1 MKQHESKGASQSLHR
16 KWRTHLRDL
25 TKLAAIPL
33 LFVLATAVRG
43 QSALDGFDPNANG
56 TVRVVVVQP
65 DGRILIGGS
74 FTTLSPNGG
83 VAVMRNHIAR
93 LKPDGTLDT
102 AFNPNANDAVYGIA
116 LQADGRILAVGDFSG
131 PNSIG
136 GQTRNHIARLD
147 ATTGL
152 ADSFDPNANAS
163 AVSVAIQTDGKILT
177 GGSFTSIGGQTHNYL
192 VRLDPTTGAVDTSFH
207 PNSDNFVDAIAIEED
222 GKILVGGS
230 FAIIGGQTRNY
241 IARLDAA
248 TGLADSFDP
257 NANNGV
263 QSIAVQ
269 ADGKILAGGDFTVIS
284 GQARNHVV
292 RFDATTGL
300 ADSFNPNADGPVDS
314 IVVQADGEILVG
326 GFFTSVSGQTRN
338 NIARLGN
345 DGVLDPAFNPNA
357 NTQVFSI
364 AVQADGKIVA
374 GGLFFGANGIGG
386 QTRNRIARLEIDGR
400 VDQALNLAIVGAQGN
415 PVSAITSQPDGKFL
429 IGGHFSGVLG
439 VPRNRLA
446 RLNTDGTL
454 DTAFNPNAND
464 EVYSTAVQTDGKVL
478 VGGNFT
484 IIGGQPRN
492 RLARLEAATGLAD
505 LFNPSGASYVLST
518 RVLPNG
524 HVLVGGNFKSIGG
537 QPRNNI
543 AQLVATTGLADSF
556 DPNADSVPYSV
567 MALGD
572 GKVLA
577 CGFFTSM
584 GGQTRN
590 HVARVNSD
598 GTLDAAFNPNAD
610 NLVVA
615 MAVQAD
621 GKILVAGTFSS
632 IGGQAR
638 HYLARLDPT
647 TGLADSF
654 NPNPVGSV
662 ESIAVQANGKI
673 LVSGG
678 FTSIGVQARRYV
690 ARLDPVTGLADAFN
704 PDPNSDAYTIALQGD
719 GKIFASGDFT
729 TIGGA
734 PRNGFARLTN
744 DTAALQNLV
753 VTRTTISWMLGGSS
767 PQFTRVSFEY
777 SPDNVGYT
785 NLGSG
790 TAAGSNWIRTGL
802 NLPGGSFY
810 IRARGYYPSGE
821 HGSSESTLYS
831 VRNAFLAPTAV
842 LTTASSA
849 TIIGGT
855 MLAVTTLSGG
865 LGPTGTITFNVYGPD
880 DPTCGGAVAFTSTST
895 VNGNGNYGSG
905 SFTPTL
911 AGAYRFVVIYSGD
924 EQNASSTSACN
935 DAGGSVVISKRSPTI
950 TTAASPSVM
959 LGGSVSDN
967 ANVADGLNP
976 TGTVTFTLFGPD
988 NGTCAG
994 TPIFTSTKP
1003 VNGNGSYNS
1012 DSFAPTSPGTY
1023 RFVVT
1028 YSGDANNNV
1037 AATACDA
1044 ASGSVV
1050 VNPLPGTFSNIS
1062 TRLRVLSGDNVLI
1075 GGMIATGTTG
1085 KRVIL
1090 RAIGPSLTNLGVPGA
1105 LEDPTLELFQGSTLL
1120 FSNDDWQTSSQ
1131 QAEIAASGF
1140 APGNAMESAIIWTL
1154 TPNQGYTAIVRGKNG
1169 TTGIGVIE
1177 AYDLDHA
1184 PASKLGN
1191 ISTRG
1196 FVDVDDNVMIAGVIV
1211 GPGNGTNARI
1221 LARALGPTLSDL
1233 GVPGALV
1240 DPTLDLVNAS
1250 GTVIRSND
1258 NWKDDPLQRSA
1269 IEAAGLAPGHDEE
1282 AALIE
1287 TVAPGAYTAIV
1298 RGSNR
1303 TAGVGL
1309 VEAYHFP

>member
-1 MKQHESKGASQSLHR
+1 MRIHRLMKLV
-16 KWRTHLRDL
+16 
-25 TKLAAIPL
+25 AIPL
-33 LFVLATAVRG
+33 LLLVLTTAAVHG

-56 TVRVVVVQP
+56 IVSVVVVQP
-65 DGRILIGGS
+65 DGKILLGGS
-74 FTTLSPNGG
+74 FTTLSTNGG
-83 VAVMRNHIAR
+83 VAVARNRIAR
-93 LKPDGTLDT
+93 LNADGTLDS
-102 AFNPNANDAVYGIA
+102 AFDPNASNTVNSIAV
-116 LQADGRILAVGDFSG
+116 QADGKILAGGAFTT
-131 PNSIG
+131 IG
-136 GQTRNHIARLD
+136 GQPRNHIARLD
-147 ATTGL
+147 AVTGL
-152 ADSFDPNANAS
+152 ADSFDPNANDTVFAI
-163 AVSVAIQTDGKILT
+163 AVQADGKVLA
-177 GGSFTSIGGQTHNYL
+177 GGFFNSIGGQPRNRIA
-192 VRLDPTTGAVDTSFH
+192 RLDPTSGLADSFDAAVSGPEIF
-207 PNSDNFVDAIAIEED
+207 AIAVQPN
-222 GKILVGGS
+222 GKILAGGFFTTIGGQPRNNLARLDPATGLTDS
-230 FAIIGGQTRNY
+230 FSPNASDEVHAIAVQADGKVLAGGFFTIIGGQSRNS

-263 QSIAVQ
+263 FAIAVQADGKILAGGDFFGIGGQQRHQIARLDPVTGLADSFDPSANNVVQSIAVQ
-269 ADGKILAGGDFTVIS
+269 ADGKILAGGGFTALS
-284 GQARNHVV
+284 
-292 RFDATTGL
+292 
-300 ADSFNPNADGPVDS
+300 PN
-314 IVVQADGEILVG
+314 G
-326 GFFTSVSGQTRN
+326 GM
-338 NIARLGN
+338 
-345 DGVLDPAFNPNA
+345 
-357 NTQVFSI
+357 
-364 AVQADGKIVA
+364 AV
-374 GGLFFGANGIGG
+374 
-386 QTRNRIARLEIDGR
+386 TRNRIARMETDGR

-464 EVYSTAVQTDGKVL
+464 EVYSTAVQADGKVL

-505 LFNPSGASYVLST
+505 SFNPSGGSYVQSI
-518 RVLPNG
+518 RVLPDG

-590 HVARVNSD
+590 HIARVNSD

-673 LVSGG
+673 VVSGG

-690 ARLDPVTGLADAFN
+690 ARLDPVTGLADSFN
-704 PDPNSDAYTIALQGD
+704 PDPNGDAYTIALQGD

-842 LTTASSA
+842 LTAASSA

-855 MLAVTTLSGG
+855 ISAATTLSGG

-880 DPTCGGAVAFTSTST
+880 DPTCGGVVAFTSTST
-895 VNGNGNYGSG
+895 VNGNGNYSSG

-911 AGAYRFVVIYSGD
+911 AGTYRFVVIYSGD

-935 DAGGSVVISKRSPTI
+935 DAGGSVVVSKRSPTI

-967 ANVADGLNP
+967 ANVADGLNT

-1012 DSFAPTSPGTY
+1012 DSFAPTSSGTY

-1028 YSGDANNNV
+1028 YSGDTNNNAV
-1037 AATACDA
+1037 ATACDNA
-1044 ASGSVV
+1044 GGSVV
-1050 VNPLPGTFSNIS
+1050 VNPLQGTFGNIS

-1140 APGNAMESAIIWTL
+1140 APGNAVESAIIWTL

-1169 TTGIGVIE
+1169 TTGVGVVE

-1258 NWKDDPLQRSA
+1258 NWKDDPLQRAA
-1269 IEAAGLAPGHDEE
+1269 IEAAGLAPSHDEE

-1309 VEAYHFP
+1309 VEAYHIP